1 MLLPA
6 SGNLIR
12 IRGADMQHRGSGSSR
27 LLMAAAI
34 GLAMGAGI
42 VGPAGPGLGQ
52 IPADGSGATTPAAS
66 VDVDT
71 FLADP
76 MKLLGSRVTLTGCR
90 IAGFIS
96 DSAGCYAGSGRGRVS
111 IDPATFDRASLRQ
124 AMKHCTDTGPLT
136 ACHISVSGV
145 VEKDALQ
152 RIRLR
157 NAVAISTDSG
167 TR

>member
-1 MLLPA
+1 MPA
-6 SGNLIR
+6 
-12 IRGADMQHRGSGSSR
+12 
-27 LLMAAAI
+27 
-34 GLAMGAGI
+34 
-42 VGPAGPGLGQ
+42 
-52 IPADGSGATTPAAS
+52 TS

-76 MKLLGSRVTLTGCR
+76 MTLLGSQVTVTGCR

-96 DSAGCYAGSGRGRVS
+96 DAAGCYAESGRGRVS

-124 AMKHCTDTGPLT
+124 ALKHCTDTGPLT
-136 ACHISVSGV
+136 ACHISVSGF